1 MSKNHKIL
9 VKVFTTL
16 TDYVERTTHWREG
29 GADRHEAKLA
39 LKDVGE
45 VLDDIEWTE
54 KGLAEWRDVALSNEK
69 QARAAQAT
77 ARIAITHL
85 QSVLNKPRTHA
96 EQQAA
101 DTAARDWLVS
111 IGSDPT

>member
-1 MSKNHKIL
+1 MRATSKKL
-9 VKVFTTL
+9 GSVFAIL
-16 TDYVERTTHWREG
+16 TDYVERTTHWIEG

-39 LKDVGE
+39 LKGVGE
-45 VLDDIEWTE
+45 MLDDVEWTE
-54 KGLAEWRDVALSNEK
+54 KGLVEWRNIAMTNNQ
-69 QARAAQAT
+69 QARAARAT

-85 QSVLNKPRTHA
+85 QEVLNKARTHA

-101 DTAARDWLVS
+101 DTAARDWLIS